1 MGMHTSDWMTDEHVM
16 LADMTRKFITDE
28 WEQHFDRWRKQG
40 EMDIETWQQ
49 AGELGLL
56 CPSVPEEYGGAGGDF
71 GHEAVILME
80 GSRANLA
87 SWGHGIHS
95 GIVAHYV
102 LAYGTEEQ
110 KKRWLPKMVSG
121 ELVGALAM
129 TEPSGGSDVQSIKTR
144 AVKEGNSYRLSGQK
158 TFITNGQHA
167 NLIIVAAKTD
177 PSQGAKGTSLVV
189 VETDGAEGFTRGRN
203 LDKIGLKA
211 GDTSELFFDNVEV
224 APENILGGEE
234 GRGFY
239 QMMQQ
244 LPQERLI
251 IGCGAVGAMEGA
263 IERTLAYCNERE
275 AFGNSLMQ
283 FQNTRFQLAE
293 AQTKT
298 VVSRAFL
305 DECIREHLKGELSI
319 EKAAMA
325 KYWLSDT
332 QGEVL
337 DICLQMHGGYGF
349 MQEYAVAEMWTDARV
364 QRIYGGTNEIMK
376 ELIARGFYK
385 AALTLN
391 MMGLDWDAIKVDFFA
406 GETRSEA
413 YRSQVNEL
421 GEAPVMVDG
430 DVKLTQSGVIQQYL
444 AEKTGKFGGK
454 TKEEEREVLRWI
466 LWDNHKLSSMAGMTR
481 FLMNFLPPEKQPA
494 ETIAFNQGRLKSAYQ
509 ILDAHLAGRDWI
521 VGEDVTIADM
531 TCCGYLYYPEPFGFD
546 RADWPNIDA
555 WLTRLSQQPGW
566 KAPYDLMP
574 GNPSERA

>member
-1 MGMHTSDWMTDEHVM
+1 MGMHHSDWMTDEHVM
-16 LADMTRKFITDE
+16 LSDMTRKFITDE

-80 GSRANLA
+80 CSRANFA

-102 LAYGTEEQ
+102 LAYGTEDQ

-189 VETDGAEGFTRGRN
+189 VETDGADGFTRGRN

-224 APENILGGEE
+224 APENILGGKE

-305 DECIREHLKGELSI
+305 DECIREHLKGELSV

-376 ELIARGFYK
+376 ELIARGF
-385 AALTLN
+385 
-391 MMGLDWDAIKVDFFA
+391 V
-406 GETRSEA
+406 
-413 YRSQVNEL
+413 
-421 GEAPVMVDG
+421 
-430 DVKLTQSGVIQQYL
+430 
-444 AEKTGKFGGK
+444 EKKK
-454 TKEEEREVLRWI
+454 
-466 LWDNHKLSSMAGMTR
+466 
-481 FLMNFLPPEKQPA
+481 
-494 ETIAFNQGRLKSAYQ
+494 
-509 ILDAHLAGRDWI
+509 
-521 VGEDVTIADM
+521 
-531 TCCGYLYYPEPFGFD
+531 
-546 RADWPNIDA
+546 
-555 WLTRLSQQPGW
+555 
-566 KAPYDLMP
+566 
-574 GNPSERA
+574 

>member
-1 MGMHTSDWMTDEHVM
+1 MGMHHSDWMTDEHVM
-16 LADMTRKFITDE
+16 LADMTHKFITDE

-305 DECIREHLKGELSI
+305 DECIREHLKGELSV

-376 ELIARGFYK
+376 ELIARGF
-385 AALTLN
+385 
-391 MMGLDWDAIKVDFFA
+391 V
-406 GETRSEA
+406 
-413 YRSQVNEL
+413 
-421 GEAPVMVDG
+421 
-430 DVKLTQSGVIQQYL
+430 
-444 AEKTGKFGGK
+444 EKKK
-454 TKEEEREVLRWI
+454 
-466 LWDNHKLSSMAGMTR
+466 
-481 FLMNFLPPEKQPA
+481 
-494 ETIAFNQGRLKSAYQ
+494 
-509 ILDAHLAGRDWI
+509 
-521 VGEDVTIADM
+521 
-531 TCCGYLYYPEPFGFD
+531 
-546 RADWPNIDA
+546 
-555 WLTRLSQQPGW
+555 
-566 KAPYDLMP
+566 
-574 GNPSERA
+574 

>member
-1 MGMHTSDWMTDEHVM
+1 MGMHHSDWMTDEHVM

-121 ELVGALAM
+121 KLVGALAM

-305 DECIREHLKGELSI
+305 DECIREHLKGELSV

-337 DICLQMHGGYGF
+337 DICLQLHGGYGF

-376 ELIARGFYK
+376 ELIARGF
-385 AALTLN
+385 
-391 MMGLDWDAIKVDFFA
+391 V
-406 GETRSEA
+406 
-413 YRSQVNEL
+413 
-421 GEAPVMVDG
+421 
-430 DVKLTQSGVIQQYL
+430 
-444 AEKTGKFGGK
+444 EKKK
-454 TKEEEREVLRWI
+454 
-466 LWDNHKLSSMAGMTR
+466 
-481 FLMNFLPPEKQPA
+481 
-494 ETIAFNQGRLKSAYQ
+494 
-509 ILDAHLAGRDWI
+509 
-521 VGEDVTIADM
+521 
-531 TCCGYLYYPEPFGFD
+531 
-546 RADWPNIDA
+546 
-555 WLTRLSQQPGW
+555 
-566 KAPYDLMP
+566 
-574 GNPSERA
+574 